1 MTFLVGQTVKC
12 ISPGP
17 SGKIT
22 EGQLY
27 IVTGTRV
34 DEDGDSFVF
43 VNGVSREFFASRFEA
58 MGLSTSPDVP
68 PDMPLPK
75 PKAPAIVLNAEAKG
89 KAKPKVDDTQW
100 IPHVTSHGQIP
111 EDSVPCTHE
120 QYIENP
126 TLVALSP
133 VWVTIKS
140 HIPQKHRE
148 YVYDALKIAFGS
160 LDTMS
165 LRPRATRVIDVFTW
179 SSTPQRSMWHY
190 LNEAL
195 NTGNWSKFNDYVES
209 SSTA

>member
-1 MTFLVGQTVKC
+1 MTFLVGQAVKC

-27 IVTGTRV
+27 IVMGTRV

-58 MGLSTSPDVP
+58 VGLSTSPDVP
-68 PDMPLPK
+68 PDMPIPK

-89 KAKPKVDDTQW
+89 KAKVIKTQW
-100 IPHVTSHGQIP
+100 IT
-111 EDSVPCTHE
+111 T
-120 QYIENP
+120 NP
-126 TLVALSP
+126 TALPEGSVDFTKDEYIVNPSLIVLSP
-133 VWVTIKS
+133 VWITIKS
-140 HIPQKHRE
+140 RIPQKHRD
-148 YVYDALKIAFGS
+148 YVYEALKIAFSS

-165 LRPRATRVIDVFTW
+165 LRPRATRIVDVFTW
-179 SSTPQRSMWHY
+179 SSTPQKEMWHH
-190 LNEAL
+190 LSDAL
-195 NTGNWSKFNDYVES
+195 DTGNWSKFNDYVES